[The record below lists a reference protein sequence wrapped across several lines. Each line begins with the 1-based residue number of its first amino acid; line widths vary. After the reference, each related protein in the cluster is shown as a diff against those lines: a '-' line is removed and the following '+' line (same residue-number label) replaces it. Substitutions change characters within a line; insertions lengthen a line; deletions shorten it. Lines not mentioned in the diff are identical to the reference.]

1 VRIQTVAL
9 LSQNETLLGHPEKD
23 LLCLEEWLAVK
34 KAEKVKDEIKKQ
46 ENNDTNVLGP
56 LGNEAEQ
63 SLGVSKISTVGTVEV
78 GELILE
84 GDDGS
89 AIRGWETPLEILD
102 SLGEAA
108 SLDKRRVKMEK
119 WKALEK
125 PAVWMYVACMPP
137 LLFVARSRH
146 EC

>member
-1 VRIQTVAL
+1 M
-9 LSQNETLLGHPEKD
+9 
-23 LLCLEEWLAVK
+23 
-34 KAEKVKDEIKKQ
+34 
-46 ENNDTNVLGP
+46 
-56 LGNEAEQ
+56 
-63 SLGVSKISTVGTVEV
+63 GVSKISTVGTVEV

-89 AIRGWETPLEILD
+89 AIGGWETPLEILD

-125 PAVWMYVACMPP
+125 PAVWMCIACIPP
-137 LLFVARSRH
+137 LLFVPRIRH
-146 EC
+146 KC